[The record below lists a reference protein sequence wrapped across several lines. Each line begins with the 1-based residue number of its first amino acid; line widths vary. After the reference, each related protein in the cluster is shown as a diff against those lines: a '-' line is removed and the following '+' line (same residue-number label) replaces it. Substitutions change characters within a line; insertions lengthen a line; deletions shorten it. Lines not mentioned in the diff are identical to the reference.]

1 MKKIKITVV
10 DDHQLF
16 RRGLI
21 GLVKSLNDSIDVIF
35 EAENG
40 QDLIDK
46 LKKHEEPHLILLD
59 ISMPVMNGFETAEYL
74 QKNYPD
80 IKFLVLSMNEDEESL
95 VKMLNYGAK
104 GFVGKDIE
112 PNELLL
118 AISKILHGGFYY
130 SDQMTEHL
138 INSLQPKQKD
148 DLIDSLTDRELE
160 FLKYACSEKT
170 YKEIADE
177 MCVSPKTVEGYRD
190 AVYSKLN
197 LKSRVGM
204 CMFAIKAGII
214 KLEEE

>member
-1 MKKIKITVV
+1 MEKIKIAVV

-40 QDLIDK
+40 QELINH
-46 LKKHEEPHLILLD
+46 LKNETPHLILLD

-80 IKFLVLSMNEDEESL
+80 VKFLVLSMNEDEESL
-95 VKMLNYGAK
+95 IKMLNFGAK

-138 INSLQPKQKD
+138 INTLQPKQKN

-160 FLKYACSEKT
+160 FLKLACSEKT
-170 YKEIADE
+170 YKEIADV
-177 MCVSPKTVEGYRD
+177 MCLSPKTIEGYRD
-190 AVYSKLN
+190 SVYSKLQ

>member
-1 MKKIKITVV
+1 MKYIKIAVV

-40 QDLIDK
+40 QDLINL
-46 LKKHEEPHLILLD
+46 LKIKETPHLILLD
-59 ISMPVMNGFETAEYL
+59 ISMPIMDGFETAKYL
-74 QKNYPD
+74 HTNYPD

-112 PNELLL
+112 PEELLL

-130 SDQMTEHL
+130 SDAMTEHL

-148 DLIDSLTDRELE
+148 DLIDSLTERELE

-170 YKEIADE
+170 YKEISDE
-177 MCVSPKTVEGYRD
+177 MYVSPKTVEGYRD
-190 AVYSKLN
+190 SVYSKLN
-197 LKSRVGM
+197 IKSRVGM
-204 CMFAIKAGII
+204 CMFAIKAGIYKI
-214 KLEEE
+214 EEE

>member
-1 MKKIKITVV
+1 MKKIKIAVV

-16 RRGLI
+16 RTGLI
-21 GLVKSLNDSIDVIF
+21 SLVKSLNDSIDVIF

-40 QDLIDK
+40 QDLIHQLQTEIPD
-46 LKKHEEPHLILLD
+46 LILLD
-59 ISMPVMNGFETAEYL
+59 ISMPIMDGFKTAEYL
-74 QKNYPD
+74 KENYPD

-95 VKMLNYGAK
+95 VKMLNFGAK
-104 GFVGKDIE
+104 GFVGKDIG
-112 PNELLL
+112 PNELLM

-130 SDQMTEHL
+130 SDHMTEHL

-148 DLIDSLTDRELE
+148 DLIDSLTDRELK

-177 MCVSPKTVEGYRD
+177 MYVSPKTIEGYRD

-197 LKSRVGM
+197 IKSRVGM

>member
-1 MKKIKITVV
+1 MKNIKIAVV

-40 QDLIDK
+40 QDLINL
-46 LKKHEEPHLILLD
+46 LKIKETPHLILLD
-59 ISMPVMNGFETAEYL
+59 ISMPIMDGFETAKYL
-74 QKNYPD
+74 QANYPD
-80 IKFLVLSMNEDEESL
+80 IMFLVLSMNEDEESL

-112 PNELLL
+112 PEELLL

-130 SDQMTEHL
+130 SDTMTEHL

-170 YKEIADE
+170 YKEISDE

-190 AVYSKLN
+190 SVYSKLN
-197 LKSRVGM
+197 IKSRVGM
-204 CMFAIKAGII
+204 CMFAIKAGIYQI
-214 KLEEE
+214 EAE

>member
-1 MKKIKITVV
+1 MKKIKIAVV

-21 GLVKSLNDSIDVIF
+21 GLVKSLNDSIDVVF

-40 QDLIDK
+40 QELINH
-46 LKKHEEPHLILLD
+46 LKNETPHLILLD

-95 VKMLNYGAK
+95 IKMLNFGAK

-138 INSLQPKQKD
+138 INTLQPKQKN
-148 DLIDSLTDRELE
+148 DLIESLTDRELE
-160 FLKYACSEKT
+160 FLKLACSEKT
-170 YKEIADE
+170 YKEIADV
-177 MCVSPKTVEGYRD
+177 MCLSPKTIEGYRD
-190 AVYSKLN
+190 SVYSKLQ